1 MIFRSILAILATN
14 CVVIGTRTPL
24 DYTTISP
31 SSEPV
36 NYLLTDE
43 DNELP
48 RYDNEVEIEDFEGP
62 WQGENWSPSPR
73 YSPPVGAVD
82 ECSRICDEY
91 SADRQGN
98 GHDLCENGGNSDC
111 YYSTEIDDHVCRN
124 LYWSVDESGTRGLIF
139 EMDPATLTSEESP
152 LLCIVADQLIGNLQG
167 RVELLVEDHLP
178 EDYRPLNN
186 LNMALHMFVNSAPV
200 QRRLGAGARN
210 QSSDVA
216 WFAINQFANNNTNI
230 SEQIIDHVPHYERDS
245 AAAIF
250 SSLVAGTNMLSSF
263 VVTMS
268 RINTCGSCG
277 VSLPESHTGHI
288 PIVITER
295 NNTTVGL
302 VERLRA
308 LSATPLAVDILACP
322 ACENTGENFNL
333 APFFIN
339 STSEMLA
346 LYIVGPEA
354 SIALPIN
361 LNLTD
366 IFAHHSNSSLPMY
379 RLYGFASD
387 NNNATFRIA
396 DEWFVSNNGTTPARI
411 APLTDPVAPQSVR
424 DDSGLLV
431 LYERV

>member
-1 MIFRSILAILATN
+1 MIFRSIFAILATN
-14 CVVIGTRTPL
+14 GVVIGTRTPL

-48 RYDNEVEIEDFEGP
+48 RYDDEFEDLDGTWEG
-62 WQGENWSPSPR
+62 ETWSPLPR
-73 YSPPVGAVD
+73 YSPPIATID
-82 ECSRICDEY
+82 ECGRICDEY
-91 SADRQGN
+91 SAGRRGN

-111 YYSTEIDDHVCRN
+111 YYDSENDDHVCRN
-124 LYWSVDESGTRGLIF
+124 LYWSVDEIDGTRGLIF
-139 EMDPATLTSEESP
+139 ETDPTTLTSEESP
-152 LLCIVADQLIGNLQG
+152 LTCLVADQLIGNLQG

-200 QRRLGAGARN
+200 QRRLARGAGN
-210 QSSDVA
+210 ESSDVA
-216 WFAINQFANNNTNI
+216 WYAINQFANNNTDI
-230 SEQIIDHVPHYERDS
+230 SERIIDHVPHYERDS
-245 AAAIF
+245 AAAIV
-250 SSLVAGTNMLSSF
+250 SRLVAGTNMLRSF
-263 VVTMS
+263 VVSMF

-288 PIVITER
+288 PIIITER

-308 LSATPLAVDILACP
+308 LSATPLAVDILTCP

-339 STSEMLA
+339 STSEMMA
-346 LYIVGPEA
+346 FYVVGSEA

-366 IFAHHSNSSLPMY
+366 IFEHNRNSSLPMY